1 MMKVIKRANVFI
13 QKGIYQELLEQDT
26 REELYTED
34 EMNRFK
40 KDNKPQINDKRS
52 NGTNSCSIF

>member
-40 KDNKPQINDKRS
+40 KDNKSQINDKRS